1 MSKFYDEILYKL
13 EAEIK
18 ELEIE
23 EDRSIER
30 IEAIIHIILKCLSE
44 VKEYVLK
51 KGFKNVNEEIR
62 FFKYQKPAIVAK
74 LIYYNAIYKIDTRKP

>member
-1 MSKFYDEILYKL
+1 MDKFYNETLYRL

-23 EDRSIER
+23 TACPIQR
-30 IEAIIHIILKCLSE
+30 IEKVIPIIILCLSE

-51 KGFKNVNEEIR
+51 NGFKNIDKEI
-62 FFKYQKPAIVAK
+62 Q
-74 LIYYNAIYKIDTRKP
+74 